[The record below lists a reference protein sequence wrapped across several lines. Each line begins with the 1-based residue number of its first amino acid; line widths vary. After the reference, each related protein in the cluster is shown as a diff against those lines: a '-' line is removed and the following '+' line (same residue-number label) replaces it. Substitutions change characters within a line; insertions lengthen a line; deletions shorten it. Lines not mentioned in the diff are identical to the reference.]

1 MRAHILM
8 IVSGIALAAPVS
20 AEPAQAPVQKAD
32 QRAEQPVVL
41 MAAASEVPEAQPQQP
56 SPIANAPVK
65 PVRHARVTS
74 CRCGD
79 QNPSE

>member
-41 MAAASEVPEAQPQQP
+41 MAAASEVPEARPQQP
-56 SPIANAPVK
+56 SPIASAPVK
-65 PVRHARVTS
+65 PARHARVTS

>member
-1 MRAHILM
+1 MRAHILT
-8 IVSGIALAAPVS
+8 IVAGLVLAAPVT
-20 AEPAQAPVQKAD
+20 AEPAQVPAQKAD
-32 QRAEQPVVL
+32 QSAEQPPVL
-41 MAAASEVPEAQPQQP
+41 LAAASEVPRVQPQQP
-56 SPIANAPVK
+56 APNAAAPAK

>member
-8 IVSGIALAAPVS
+8 ILAGIALAAPVT
-20 AEPAQAPVQKAD
+20 AEPVEVAVQKTD
-32 QRAEQPVVL
+32 QVPERPVVL
-41 MAAASEVPEAQPQQP
+41 MASATEVPQVQAQQQ
-56 SPIANAPVK
+56 SPNATAPAK